1 MRWETWSEFWFMGGY
16 AWYVWGSMGMTAVLL
31 IFEMVQARQ
40 SHRRVLALASAE
52 HSLES
57 P

>member
-1 MRWETWSEFWFMGGY
+1 MRWETWSDFWFMGGY

-31 IFEMVQARQ
+31 LLEMLQARQ
-40 SHRRVLALASAE
+40 SHRRALALARAE
-52 HSLES
+52 QTWES